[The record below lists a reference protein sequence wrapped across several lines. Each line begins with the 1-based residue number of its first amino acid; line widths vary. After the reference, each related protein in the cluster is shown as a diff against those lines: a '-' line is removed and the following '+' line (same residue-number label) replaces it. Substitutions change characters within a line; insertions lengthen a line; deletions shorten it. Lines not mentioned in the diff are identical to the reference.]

1 MYIYAVQSTK
11 KKYKLFIFSFVLC
24 NIKLRLTKHVSS
36 FKIKISNMNWL
47 ESKKGYETFLRLEKS
62 LSPNSVS
69 AYVNDINKLISF
81 VEVNY
86 PNLAPE
92 TVKLAQLRKFVEWM
106 NQKGISPRTQARTIS
121 GIKSYYKFLLIEEAV
136 ENDPTTL
143 LESPRIG
150 RKLPEILTEDE
161 INGLIEAIDDS
172 KAEGLRN
179 KAILETLYS
188 CGLRVSELVDLRL
201 SNLHFE
207 QEFLKIAGKG
217 ERERLVPISKR
228 AIDDIKKYL
237 NNSRKKL
244 SIEKG
249 YENIVFLNRRGKKLS
264 RVMIFT
270 IIKNLADK
278 IKLEKNISPHTFR
291 HSFASAL
298 VQGGADLRTVQ
309 EMLGHESILTTE
321 IYTHLDKGY
330 LKDTIN
336 KFHPRS

>member
-1 MYIYAVQSTK
+1 
-11 KKYKLFIFSFVLC
+11 
-24 NIKLRLTKHVSS
+24 
-36 FKIKISNMNWL
+36 MNWL
-47 ESKKGYETFLRLEKS
+47 ESKKGYETFLRIEKS

-69 AYVNDINKLISF
+69 AYVNDINKLIMF
-81 VEVNY
+81 VDEHY
-86 PNLAPE
+86 PDLTPE

-106 NQKGISPRTQARTIS
+106 NQNGISPRTQARPIS
-121 GIKSYYKFLLIEEAV
+121 GVKSFYKFLLIEEAV

-150 RKLPEILTEDE
+150 RKLPEILTDDE
-161 INGLIEAIDDS
+161 INNLIDAIDVT

-179 KAILETLYS
+179 RAILETLYS
-188 CGLRVSELVDLRL
+188 CGLRVSELVDLKV

-207 QEFLKIAGKG
+207 QEFLRIAGKG

-228 AIDDIKKYL
+228 AIEDIKKYL
-237 NNSRKKL
+237 VNSRKKL
-244 SIEKG
+244 VIEKG
-249 YENIVFLNRRGKKLS
+249 FENVVFLNRRGRKLS

-321 IYTHLDKGY
+321 IYAHLDKEY
-330 LKDTIN
+330 LKDTVN
-336 KFHPRS
+336 RFHPRS

>member
-1 MYIYAVQSTK
+1 
-11 KKYKLFIFSFVLC
+11 
-24 NIKLRLTKHVSS
+24 
-36 FKIKISNMNWL
+36 MNWL
-47 ESKKGYETFLRLEKS
+47 ESKKGYETFLRIEKS

-69 AYVNDINKLISF
+69 AYVNDINKLITF
-81 VEVNY
+81 IAEYY
-86 PNLAPE
+86 PNLTPE

-106 NQKGISPRTQARTIS
+106 NEKEISPRTQARTIS
-121 GIKSYYKFLLIEEAV
+121 GIKSFYKFLLIEEAV

-143 LESPRIG
+143 VESPRIG
-150 RKLPEILTEDE
+150 RKLPETLTDEE
-161 INGLIEAIDDS
+161 INSLIEAIDDS

-188 CGLRVSELVDLRL
+188 CGLRVSELVDLKL

-207 QEFLKIAGKG
+207 QEFLRIAGKG

-228 AIDDIKKYL
+228 AIEDIKKYL
-237 NNSRKKL
+237 VLSRKKL
-244 SIEKG
+244 TIEKG
-249 YENIVFLNRRGKKLS
+249 FENVVFLNRRGKKLS

-321 IYTHLDKGY
+321 TYTHLDKEY
-330 LKDTIN
+330 LKDTVN

>member
-1 MYIYAVQSTK
+1 
-11 KKYKLFIFSFVLC
+11 
-24 NIKLRLTKHVSS
+24 
-36 FKIKISNMNWL
+36 MNWS
-47 ESKKGYETFLRLEKS
+47 ESKKGYETFLRIEKS

-69 AYVNDINKLISF
+69 AYVNDINKLIMF
-81 VEVNY
+81 VEDHY
-86 PNLAPE
+86 PNLTPE

-106 NQKGISPRTQARTIS
+106 TQKGISPRTQARTIS
-121 GIKSYYKFLLIEEAV
+121 GIKSFYKFLLIEEAV

-143 LESPRIG
+143 VESPRIG
-150 RKLPEILTEDE
+150 RKLPEILSENE
-161 INGLIEAIDDS
+161 INDLIEAIDVS

-188 CGLRVSELVDLRL
+188 CGLRVSGLVDLKI

-207 QEFLKIAGKG
+207 QEFLRISGKG

-237 NNSRKKL
+237 VVSRKKL
-244 SIEKG
+244 TIEKG
-249 YENIVFLNRRGKKLS
+249 FENIVFLNRRGKKLS

-270 IIKNLADK
+270 IIKNLARK
-278 IKLEKNISPHTFR
+278 IRLEKSISPHTFR

-321 IYTHLDKGY
+321 IYAHLDKEY
-330 LKDTIN
+330 LKDTVN
-336 KFHPRS
+336 RFHPRA